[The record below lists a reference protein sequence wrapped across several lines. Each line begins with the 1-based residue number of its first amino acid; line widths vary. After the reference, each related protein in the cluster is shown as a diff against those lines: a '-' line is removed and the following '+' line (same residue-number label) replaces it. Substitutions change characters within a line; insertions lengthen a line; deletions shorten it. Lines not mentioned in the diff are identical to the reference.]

1 MAPYTEELRNMVYR
15 NFVLNIL
22 IRIILILLVICT
34 FAYFS
39 LVNVDYIKAAFSM
52 LVLIIAVADI
62 IRYVN
67 KSNRDFR
74 DFIHLL
80 KNNDFSTR
88 FSVEGKGRSFE
99 NLYDELNDLSEKYH
113 HINTEKELKHRH
125 LQTVLGHIDIGIIS
139 YDSSGSIQLVNQAF
153 KDLFYLP
160 YMAEHQSIDKLDE
173 EFVEII
179 KELRPGSSKLYKTK
193 IFDREL
199 QLTLQAN
206 IYKLKEE
213 EFKLISAKNIISEL
227 EQKELESYQKLIRV
241 LTHEIMNSITP
252 ITSLS
257 NTLNSLLKENDI
269 LENDEMLGHVKSGIE
284 AIHDRSRNLLAFT
297 QSYRKLTRLPQ
308 PEFEKVNFEKL
319 IQHTLSIIKASPG
332 AEKVSFSFDAKA
344 HIEFNAD
351 LGMIEQVLMNIYKNA
366 VEVLVNIENPEIE
379 TSLSLISNNRLQI
392 EIYDN
397 GPGMKKDILEKIFIP
412 FYTTKEEG
420 SGIGLSLCRQIVLA
434 HHGHIKAES
443 EEGKGTK
450 ITIII

>member
-1 MAPYTEELRNMVYR
+1 MVYR
-15 NFVLNIL
+15 NFVINIVT
-22 IRIILILLVICT
+22 RIILILLVICA
-34 FAYFS
+34 FAYF
-39 LVNVDYIKAAFSM
+39 LLLNIDYIKASFALLLLF
-52 LVLIIAVADI
+52 IIVGEL

-74 DFIHLL
+74 EFIHLL

-99 NLYDELNDLSEKYH
+99 KLYDELNDLSEKYH
-113 HINTEKELKHRH
+113 TINTEKELKHRH
-125 LQTVLGHIDIGIIS
+125 LQTVLSHIDIGIIS

-160 YMAEHQSIDKLDE
+160 YLAEQQPIEKLNN
-173 EFVEII
+173 EFVQLI
-179 KELRPGSSKLYKTK
+179 KELRPGNSKLYKTK
-193 IFDREL
+193 IYDREL

-252 ITSLS
+252 IASLS
-257 NTLNSLLKENDI
+257 NTLNYLLQENE
-269 LENDEMLGHVKSGIE
+269 LQNDSQLAEQVKIGIE
-284 AIHDRSRNLLAFT
+284 AIHDRSSNLLGFT
-297 QSYRKLTRLPQ
+297 EGYRKLTRLPQ
-308 PEFEKVNFEKL
+308 PEFHKIEFDGFIKSTQAIVESFPNANT
-319 IQHTLSIIKASPG
+319 IQFKFDVEPNIIFKA
-332 AEKVSFSFDAKA
+332 DAK
-344 HIEFNAD
+344 
-351 LGMIEQVLMNIYKNA
+351 MIEQVLVNIYKNA
-366 VEVLVNIENPEIE
+366 IEVLSEKYLPEIQ
-379 TSLSLISNNRLQI
+379 THSVLNSNGRIQI
-392 EIYDN
+392 EIQDN
-397 GPGMKKDILEKIFIP
+397 GPGMKKEILEKIFIP

-443 EEGKGTK
+443 QEGKGTK

>member
-1 MAPYTEELRNMVYR
+1 MVC
-15 NFVLNIL
+15 V
-22 IRIILILLVICT
+22 
-34 FAYFS
+34 FAYFF
-39 LVNVDYIKAAFSM
+39 LVNVDYIKAAFS
-52 LVLIIAVADI
+52 IIAVIIITAEL

-67 KSNRDFR
+67 KSNRDYR

-99 NLYDELNDLSEKYH
+99 KLYDELNELSEKYH
-113 HINTEKELKHRH
+113 DINTEKELKHRH

-160 YMAEHQSIDKLDE
+160 YLSEHQPITKLNED
-173 EFVEII
+173 FVKVV
-179 KELRPGSSKLYKTK
+179 KELRPGNSRLYKTK

-213 EFKLISAKNIISEL
+213 EFKLVSVKNIISEL

-252 ITSLS
+252 IASLS
-257 NTLNSLLKENDI
+257 NTLNSLLQENE
-269 LENDEMLGHVKSGIE
+269 LQNDSELAEEVKTGIE
-284 AIHDRSRNLLAFT
+284 AIHDRSSNLLGFT
-297 QSYRKLTRLPQ
+297 QSYRKLTRLPL
-308 PEFEKVNFEKL
+308 PEISKVNMGEL
-319 IQHTLSIIKASPG
+319 IRNTLSIIKSSPG
-332 AEKVSFSFDAKA
+332 AEQVSFNLDIKQD
-344 HIEFNAD
+344 IKFNAD
-351 LGMIEQVLMNIYKNA
+351 SGMIEQVLMNVYKNA
-366 VEVLVNIENPEIE
+366 IEVLAAAQGPQIATTLFL
-379 TSLSLISNNRLQI
+379 TSNHRLQI
-392 EIYDN
+392 EISDN
-397 GPGMKKDILEKIFIP
+397 GPGMKKDILERIFIP

-420 SGIGLSLCRQIVLA
+420 SGIGLSLCRQIILA

-443 EEGKGTK
+443 EVGKGTI